1 MSNSEYKS
9 YVIYII
15 CISTALIC
23 IALTFWGNFK
33 SGGVI
38 TIDAYLGVVATF
50 ISICTAIVVS
60 FQLYSYFEF
69 RELKKRLDSV
79 EKIKLEM
86 EKEKRENAAEM
97 HITKKGVS
105 NAFRMLYKLNR
116 QDVNAAVLIV
126 VSILTYDLKIVD
138 KDTSKFMIS
147 RYKQLDLMLKKCD
160 YKHRLIKRY
169 LPDLKAME
177 FPKDLDH
184 YNEIMALHNTIIT
197 NLEKQK

>member
-1 MSNSEYKS
+1 
-9 YVIYII
+9 
-15 CISTALIC
+15 
-23 IALTFWGNFK
+23 
-33 SGGVI
+33 
-38 TIDAYLGVVATF
+38 
-50 ISICTAIVVS
+50 
-60 FQLYSYFEF
+60 
-69 RELKKRLDSV
+69 
-79 EKIKLEM
+79 
-86 EKEKRENAAEM
+86 M